1 MEKKQILVLLPEISM
16 TTQWLDRFK
25 KKFKANPLL
34 WHSDIKG
41 SEKIKIWKS
50 ILEDNVNIVV
60 GARSSLFLPFKNL
73 GLIIIDEEHDQSF
86 KQEEGIIYNARDMA
100 VVRAKISN
108 IPIILCSATLSIE
121 TKLNI
126 LEKNWEEVN
135 ISIKNIN
142 KYTNANTTSLKL
154 IKSRI
159 FLYKAM
165 EEHNTENSD
174 IEFKDINTS
183 LKFDPSTKGLS
194 ARPSLFNRA
203 VLSLSRLSF
212 EI

>member
-1 MEKKQILVLLPEISM
+1 MNNKILNKSNFKIWSKLGMRATFGIAALELPNTVDKLIILTGDVS
-16 TTQWLDRFK
+16 TSAGLDRFK
-25 KKFKANPLL
+25 KKFKTNPLL

-108 IPIILCSATLSIE
+108 IPIILCSA
-121 TKLNI
+121 K
-126 LEKNWEEVN
+126 
-135 ISIKNIN
+135 
-142 KYTNANTTSLKL
+142 
-154 IKSRI
+154 
-159 FLYKAM
+159 
-165 EEHNTENSD
+165 
-174 IEFKDINTS
+174 
-183 LKFDPSTKGLS
+183 
-194 ARPSLFNRA
+194 
-203 VLSLSRLSF
+203 
-212 EI
+212 